1 RGSRGAPVSTQAA
14 SSPPPATSG
23 GLDPVTFEVIRH
35 RLWAIND
42 ERARMGAR
50 LSGSPIIYE
59 SYDFNAALVTA
70 DGRGLYTGVYI
81 LHHGATIDE
90 FVRRVLAEWDPGDI
104 REGDMFFTNDPWW
117 GALHANDGIL
127 AMPVFWEGRIVA
139 WSGIVM
145 HDDDVG
151 SPVPGSFV
159 TGAQDRFGEAPLFPA
174 IRMCRDF
181 EPIRDVER
189 AYLRNSRTP
198 EHNALNMRAR
208 VAALRTTHGR
218 IGQLVAQYGVDA
230 FLAAQDGIV
239 EYVERVVRARLR
251 EIPDGEWFAKGYLD
265 HDGSTD
271 AVYAICCRITK
282 RGDDLTF
289 DLAGTSPQAPGAINC
304 ARPAMEAAVLGV
316 ILTYLCHD
324 LPWAIG
330 ALRRVARIV
339 SEEGTV
345 NNASSPAA
353 VSMASIMGTLSTQDV
368 VACAFSKMLLCSER
382 WRDEA
387 QGSWT
392 PGISVMRIVT
402 PDKNGEP
409 AFARI
414 TDAFGGG
421 GGARTFADGIDSG
434 GIFHSMASRVSNA
447 ETVES
452 RASVL
457 QVYRRELPDGGGGGR
472 FRGGVAIEFAG
483 MAHKAPGES
492 PAMTRASGVAM
503 PGGRGLSGGHPG
515 SAAWNVI
522 VRGSDVHER
531 FAAGRTPV
539 SLEDVA
545 GRLDVQAAKALTSV
559 GPDDLVVGAS
569 ASGGGYGDPLRRDA
583 ERVARDVR
591 AGLVSGAMARSLYGV
606 AVREGAVDA
615 EATRAARDAIRRERL
630 AQGRPAGSGGGGR
643 VEGGRVLHPVSDTVE
658 AVAHDGR
665 RSVRCRVCSYRLGDY
680 AQDHKRGALVRDL
693 PLTAASPH
701 NGGCLR
707 DFVLREFSCPGCGT
721 ALAADVQHRDEDIL
735 DESRFFTPA
744 AHGERSAD
752 EHDTTIDDTAGSS
765 RLEVLP

>member
-1 RGSRGAPVSTQAA
+1 VSGRAVPRTAPAGAPA
-14 SSPPPATSG
+14 

-42 ERARMGAR
+42 DQARMGAR

-81 LHHGATIDE
+81 LHHGATIDH
-90 FVRRVLAEWDPGDI
+90 FVRRLLEERDEEDI

-127 AMPVFWEGRIVA
+127 AMPVLWEGRIVA

-159 TGAQDRFGEAPLFPA
+159 AGATDRFGEAPLFPA
-174 IRMCRDF
+174 IRMCRGF
-181 EPIRDVER
+181 EPVRDVER

-218 IGQLVAQYGVDA
+218 LEHLIRQYGVDA
-230 FLAAQDGIV
+230 FLAAQEGILDH
-239 EYVERVVRARLR
+239 VERVVRARLR
-251 EIPDGEWFAKGYLD
+251 EIPDGEWYAAGWLD
-265 HDGSTD
+265 YNGDGD
-271 AVYAICCRITK
+271 AATICCRITK
-282 RGDDLTF
+282 RRDDLTF
-289 DLAGTSPQAPGAINC
+289 DLAGTGEQVAAPVNC

-324 LPWAIG
+324 LPWATG

-339 SEEGTV
+339 SREGTV
-345 NNASSPAA
+345 NDARSPAA
-353 VSMASIMGTLSTQDV
+353 VSMASIMATLSTQDV
-368 VACAFSKMLLCSER
+368 VACAFSKMLLSSER

-402 PDKNGEP
+402 PDRNGEP

-421 GGARTFADGIDSG
+421 GGARTTGDGIDSG
-434 GIFHSMASRVSNA
+434 GILHSMASRVSNA

-452 RASVL
+452 RAAVL
-457 QVYRRELPDGGGGGR
+457 QLYRRELPDGGGAGR
-472 FRGGVAIEFAG
+472 HRGGVAIEFAG
-483 MAHKAPGES
+483 MAHKAPPAC

-515 SAAWNVI
+515 AAAWNLI
-522 VRGSDVHER
+522 IRDSDVPEQ
-531 FAAGRTPV
+531 FAAGRMPA
-539 SLEDVA
+539 SAADIA
-545 GRLDVQAAKALTSV
+545 GRREVQGCQAVTMAGPADVLV
-559 GPDDLVVGAS
+559 GVLG
-569 ASGGGYGDPLRRDA
+569 SGGGYGDALRRDP

-591 AGLVSGAMARSLYGV
+591 AGLVSAAMARSLYGV
-606 AVREGAVDA
+606 AVRDGAVDE
-615 EATRAARDAIRRERL
+615 EATRAARDAIRRARL
-630 AQGRPAGSGGGGR
+630 AEGRPAGTLGGGHAA
-643 VEGGRVLHPVSDTVE
+643 GGRVLHPVSDTVE

-665 RSVRCRVCSYRLGDY
+665 RSLRCALCGFRLGNYGD
-680 AQDHKRGALVRDL
+680 DHKRAALYRDL

-701 NGGCLR
+701 NAGCSE
-707 DFVLREFSCPGCGT
+707 DFVLREFCCPGCGA
-721 ALAADVQHRDEDIL
+721 ALAADVQRRDDEVL
-735 DESRFFTPA
+735 DESRFFTADGHGRPTADPHDIRDETAPA
-744 AHGERSAD
+744 R
-752 EHDTTIDDTAGSS
+752 
-765 RLEVLP
+765 RLEVVP